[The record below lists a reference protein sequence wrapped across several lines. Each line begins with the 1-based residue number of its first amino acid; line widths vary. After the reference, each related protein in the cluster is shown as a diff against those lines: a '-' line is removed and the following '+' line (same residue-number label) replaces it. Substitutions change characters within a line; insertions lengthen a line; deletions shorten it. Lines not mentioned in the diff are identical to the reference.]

1 MTVRRLVLVFACG
14 ALTAHAADLPG
25 SAVER
30 RIESLEGRVERDE
43 RGRIVGVD
51 LASKWVTDDDLALLG
66 ELDQLSRLR
75 LDYTWISDLG
85 MKHLTLL
92 PKVRELSL
100 SYCDYLTDGAVAAIK
115 DWKELEVLDL
125 EGTDVTSR
133 SFEHI
138 AGMTRLRV
146 LRVGHSR
153 VEDEGFEN
161 LAPLERLEELS
172 IGGNKMS
179 GRALPLLKLLPA
191 LRRLDLGGRQR
202 TDSGLWSLALSDFN
216 LDALAEL
223 TELESLDL
231 RELPIGDAGVAR
243 LAALVNLRELNLSG
257 TAVGAEGLTALAEL
271 PNLETLHL
279 WRAEAVDDRAAEAL
293 AAFDGLETLD
303 LAETPITAAGL
314 RRLAALGSLRR
325 LYLGGSE
332 VDEAAAA
339 RFRESQREVFV
350 SWHEP
355 PRDYDRLADEAR

>member
-1 MTVRRLVLVFACG
+1 MAAAWTTIA
-14 ALTAHAADLPG
+14 ATAADLAD
-25 SAVER
+25 SAAAR
-30 RIESLEGRVERDE
+30 RIEALDGRVERDE
-43 RGRIVGVD
+43 RDERGRITGVD

-66 ELDQLSRLR
+66 ELEQLRRIR
-75 LDYTWISDLG
+75 LDYSWISDLG
-85 MKHLTLL
+85 MKRLTYLL
-92 PKVRELSL
+92 KVREIGL

-202 TDSGLWSLALSDFN
+202 TDSGMWSVALSDFN

-223 TELESLDL
+223 TDLESLDL
-231 RELPIGDAGVAR
+231 RDLPIGDNGVAR
-243 LAALVNLRELNLSG
+243 LTSLVRLRELNLSG
-257 TAVGAEGLTALAEL
+257 TEVGAEGLAALAKL
-271 PNLETLHL
+271 PRLETLRL

-293 AAFDGLETLD
+293 AAFDGLEALD
-303 LAETPITAAGL
+303 LTETSITGAGL
-314 RRLAALGSLRR
+314 RRLVGLGSLKR
-325 LYLGGSE
+325 LYIGGSDVE
-332 VDEAAAA
+332 AAAAA
-339 RFRESQREVFV
+339 RFRESRPDVFV
-350 SWHEP
+350 SWREK
-355 PRDYDRLADEAR
+355 PRDYDHLADKAR